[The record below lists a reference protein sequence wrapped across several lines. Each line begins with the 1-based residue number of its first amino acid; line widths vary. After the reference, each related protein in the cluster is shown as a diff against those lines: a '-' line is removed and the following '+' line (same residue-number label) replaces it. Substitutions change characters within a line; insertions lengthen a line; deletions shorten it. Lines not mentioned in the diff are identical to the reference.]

1 MLIVNNSLLIRV
13 LQQIKSYPMFPPEFN
28 ASLLAIIFAAA
39 FFLGLLVWH
48 VCKDYGLFNS
58 HRRVGDRRQR
68 HQKAV
73 LNLQIA
79 EKISICISPKVATA
93 PVVLCVSEPDPNPGP
108 PSFAF
113 VKTKH
118 LFY

>member
-1 MLIVNNSLLIRV
+1 
-13 LQQIKSYPMFPPEFN
+13 MFPPEFN
-28 ASLLAIIFAAA
+28 ASLLAIIIAAA
-39 FFLGLLVWH
+39 FFLGLLIWH

-58 HRRVGDRRQR
+58 HRHISDRRQR

-79 EKISICISPKVATA
+79 EKISICISPKVAAA
-93 PVVLCVSEPDPNPGP
+93 PVVLCVSEPDLNPGP

-113 VKTKH
+113 RKPSLCSIQEDSEIEIESIQVCPVD
-118 LFY
+118 